1 MTVMPNNLPIV
12 ALLALAALLSLSAAP
27 AAATSCKLACKTEAC
42 RIKPGAT
49 QPEVKR
55 WLSFDNCES
64 ITVESG
70 ELELGYLHKGRWL
83 RPAAFGAESPTS
95 IKKLFEAKPP
105 DQPCAIISSACVQQQ
120 AMNKTAAVGGH
131 GIDSRKAQ
139 PAGEGQ
145 PCALGLPCGA
155 VLASE
160 QARELRLTRPE
171 LQGQLN
177 LRIARGQ
184 ATPPYPAQ
192 LSLPVNQGLVQ
203 LPANA
208 WQPGAVY
215 EYDFVDGSGKPLARG
230 EFSTLAGKTS
240 QQLRQLTQRRVAEGQ
255 DADLAWYDS
264 LVANDLWWDALQL
277 ELASKP

>member
-1 MTVMPNNLPIV
+1 MTIMPNRHPIV

-27 AAATSCKLACKTEAC
+27 AAATACKLACKKEAC
-42 RIKPGAT
+42 SVKPAAK
-49 QPEVKR
+49 QPTPNR
-55 WLSFDNCES
+55 WTSFDNCEA

-70 ELELGYLHKGRWL
+70 LLELGYLHKGRWL
-83 RPAAFGAESPTS
+83 RPAALGTDPQTS

-105 DQPCAIISSACVQQQ
+105 DQPCAIISSDCVEQQ

-131 GIDSRKAQ
+131 GIDSRAAM
-139 PAGEGQ
+139 PAGEGH
-145 PCALGLPCGA
+145 PCAIGLPCGA

-171 LQGQLN
+171 LQGQLS

-184 ATPPYPAQ
+184 AKPPFQAQ
-192 LSLPVNQGLVQ
+192 LDLPVSKGRSL

-208 WQPGAVY
+208 LQPGSVY
-215 EYDFVDGSGKPLARG
+215 EYSFVDGNGKRVARG
-230 EFSTLAGKTS
+230 EFSTLAGKAS
-240 QQLRQLTQRRVAEGQ
+240 QQLRQLTQQRAAQGQ
-255 DADLAWYDS
+255 DEDLAWYDS

-277 ELASKP
+277 ELASQP

>member
-1 MTVMPNNLPIV
+1 MPKRLSIV

-27 AAATSCKLACKTEAC
+27 AAATSCKLACKNDAC
-42 RIKPGAT
+42 SIKPVAK
-49 QPEVKR
+49 QPVPKH
-55 WLSFDNCES
+55 WTSFNNCEA

-70 ELELGYLHKGRWL
+70 LLELGYLHKGRWL
-83 RPAAFGAESPTS
+83 RPAALKVGTQPS
-95 IKKLFEAKPP
+95 IEDLFKLKPP
-105 DQPCAIISSACVQQQ
+105 DQPCAIISSDCVQQQ
-120 AMNKTAAVGGH
+120 AMSKTAAVGGH

-145 PCALGLPCGA
+145 PCAIGLPCGA

-192 LSLPVNQGLVQ
+192 LSLPVSQGLVQ

-208 WQPGAVY
+208 LQPGAVY
-215 EYDFVDGSGKPLARG
+215 EYDFVDGAGKPLARG
-230 EFSTLAGKTS
+230 EFSTLASKAS

-277 ELASKP
+277 ELASQP

>member
-1 MTVMPNNLPIV
+1 MPNSLPIPKV
-12 ALLALAALLSLSAAP
+12 ALLALAALLSLSTLP
-27 AAATSCKLACKTEAC
+27 AAAAACKLACKKAVC
-42 RIKPGAT
+42 RVKHSPT
-49 QPEVKR
+49 QPKVSQ
-55 WLSFDNCES
+55 WTSVGDCDA

-83 RPAAFGAESPTS
+83 RPAAFGADSPTS
-95 IKKLFEAKPP
+95 IKELFKAKPP

-120 AMNKTAAVGGH
+120 AMNMTAAVGGH

-145 PCALGLPCGA
+145 PCVIGLPCGA

-177 LRIARGQ
+177 LRLARGQ

-192 LSLPVNQGLVQ
+192 LSLPVSLGLVQ